1 MLSDWYIHHVSVE
14 ITHKLD
20 KIISLLQSLIGGQ
33 MATLDELKTQVTA
46 NTDVEQSA
54 LLLLNQLHQML
65 IDARVSNDPAQFDA
79 VISQLGASKEAL
91 AAAIKANTV

>member
-1 MLSDWYIHHVSVE
+1 
-14 ITHKLD
+14 
-20 KIISLLQSLIGGQ
+20 
-33 MATLDELKTQVTA
+33 MATLNDLKVQVTE

-79 VISQLGASKEAL
+79 VINQLGASKEAL